1 MKISVEREINVA
13 LCGFCGQIAQYR
25 EAPLHQIFLQAIID
39 QPGVTLSK
47 LVKLFGLPAPA
58 CRQILRP
65 LETAG
70 LVTQRLT
77 TGRLTLM
84 EHLVAR
90 PHQDLGLLA
99 PASFN
104 EDPGLFAA
112 KDNLPAGPLPV
123 DLLEGD
129 WLGLVTTEPFAGQ
142 RLLGV
147 MPASRFYFNP
157 QSVEAMPAFASL
169 KGQAFTAVGSY
180 DYQQEGRSDAHAKG
194 SFRQGMLTSVNLE
207 AIAFLDNLP
216 GIISQDAQGSTLM
229 LRHQEAGL
237 SIDLKLHSPEVRPDL
252 ETLGLQAIRRHNGRT
267 GEKYGTEPV
276 LRKTFAA
283 MSNAEKQ
290 TGRGAIYE
298 EMGEL
303 RVKID
308 DLRVLPADQPSYEAW
323 VGYGFEHRLQGYAE
337 LAQLTKHLQDSIA
350 FVDAQG
356 FLKPKLPQLIARLG
370 GKSKMFATALADW
383 PDVSS

>member
-1 MKISVEREINVA
+1 VKISIERSINVA
-13 LCGFCGQIAQYR
+13 LCGFFGQIAQYR
-25 EAPLHQIFLQAIID
+25 EAPLHQVFLQAIID
-39 QPGVTLSK
+39 QPGITPSK

-58 CRQILRP
+58 CRQVLRP
-65 LETAG
+65 LAAAG
-70 LVTQRLT
+70 LL
-77 TGRLTLM
+77 
-84 EHLVAR
+84 E
-90 PHQDLGLLA
+90 
-99 PASFN
+99 PAAYRDDSALYATSSATA
-104 EDPGLFAA
+104 E
-112 KDNLPAGPLPV
+112 KTLPV

-147 MPASRFYFNP
+147 MPASRFNFNP
-157 QSVEAMPAFASL
+157 QTVDAMPAFDCL
-169 KGQAFTAVGSY
+169 RGQAFTAVGSY
-180 DYQQEGRSDAHAKG
+180 DYQQEGRTDAHAKG

-207 AIAFLDNLP
+207 AIALLDNLP
-216 GIISQDAQGSTLM
+216 GIISHDARGSTLI

-237 SIDLKLHSPEVRPDL
+237 SIDLKLHSAEVRPDI
-252 ETLGLQAIRRHNGRT
+252 ESLGLMAIKRHNGRN

-308 DLRVLPADQPSYEAW
+308 DLRVLPADQPSYDAW
-323 VGYGFEHRLQGYAE
+323 VGYGFEQRLQGYAQTP
-337 LAQLTKHLQDSIA
+337 QLTKYLQDSIA

-356 FLKPKLPQLIARLG
+356 FLKPKLPQLIERLG
-370 GKSKMFATALADW
+370 GKSKIFAAALADW
-383 PDVSS
+383 PDVSA

>member
-1 MKISVEREINVA
+1 MKIIIEREINVA
-13 LCGFCGQIAQYR
+13 LCGFFGQIAQYR

-39 QPGVTLSK
+39 QPGLTLAK

-58 CRQILRP
+58 CRQVLRP
-65 LETAG
+65 LEAAG
-70 LVTQRLT
+70 LLT
-77 TGRLTLM
+77 PVSPG
-84 EHLVAR
+84 AN
-90 PHQDLGLLA
+90 
-99 PASFN
+99 PALYATPSATA
-104 EDPGLFAA
+104 E
-112 KDNLPAGPLPV
+112 KSLPV

-129 WLGLVTTEPFAGQ
+129 WLGLVITEPFAGQ

-147 MPASRFYFNP
+147 MPASRFNFNP
-157 QSVEAMPAFASL
+157 QAVEAMPAFAGL
-169 KGQAFTAVGSY
+169 IGQAFTAVGSY
-180 DYQQEGRSDAHAKG
+180 DYQQEGRNDAHAKG

-207 AIAFLDNLP
+207 AIAFLENLP
-216 GIISQDAQGSTLM
+216 GIIAQDTQGSTLM

-237 SIDLKLHSPEVRPDL
+237 SIDLKLHSSEVRPDI
-252 ETLGLQAIRRHNGRT
+252 ESLGLMAIKRQNGRT

-290 TGRGAIYE
+290 TARGAIYE

-323 VGYGFEHRLQGYAE
+323 VGYGFEQRLQGYAQTP
-337 LAQLTKHLQDSIA
+337 QLTQYLQDSIA

-370 GKSKMFATALADW
+370 GKSKMFAAALADW
-383 PDVSS
+383 PDVSA

>member
-1 MKISVEREINVA
+1 MKIVIEREINVA
-13 LCGFCGQIAQYR
+13 LCGFFGQIAQYR

-39 QPGVTLSK
+39 QPGLTLAK

-58 CRQILRP
+58 CRQVLRP
-65 LETAG
+65 LEAAG
-70 LVTQRLT
+70 LLT
-77 TGRLTLM
+77 PVSPG
-84 EHLVAR
+84 AN
-90 PHQDLGLLA
+90 
-99 PASFN
+99 PALYATPSATA
-104 EDPGLFAA
+104 E
-112 KDNLPAGPLPV
+112 KSLPV

-129 WLGLVTTEPFAGQ
+129 WLGLVITEPFAGQ

-147 MPASRFYFNP
+147 MPASRFNFNP
-157 QSVEAMPAFASL
+157 QAVEAMPAFAGL
-169 KGQAFTAVGSY
+169 IGQAFTAVGSY
-180 DYQQEGRSDAHAKG
+180 DYQQEGRNDAHAKG
-194 SFRQGMLTSVNLE
+194 SFRQGMLTTVNLE
-207 AIAFLDNLP
+207 AIAFLVNLP
-216 GIISQDAQGSTLM
+216 GIISQDARGSTLM

-237 SIDLKLHSPEVRPDL
+237 SIDLKLHSSEVRPDI
-252 ETLGLQAIRRHNGRT
+252 ESLGLMAIKRQNGRT

-323 VGYGFEHRLQGYAE
+323 VGYGFEQRLQGYAQTP
-337 LAQLTKHLQDSIA
+337 QLTKYLQESIT

-356 FLKPKLPQLIARLG
+356 FLKPKLPQLIERLG
-370 GKSKMFATALADW
+370 GKSKMFAAALADW
-383 PDVSS
+383 PDVSA

>member
-1 MKISVEREINVA
+1 MKIVIEREINVA
-13 LCGFCGQIAQYR
+13 LCGFFGQIAQYR

-39 QPGVTLSK
+39 QPGLTLSK

-58 CRQILRP
+58 CRQVLRP
-65 LETAG
+65 LEA
-70 LVTQRLT
+70 
-77 TGRLTLM
+77 
-84 EHLVAR
+84 A
-90 PHQDLGLLA
+90 GLLA
-99 PASFN
+99 PV
-104 EDPGLFAA
+104 E
-112 KDNLPAGPLPV
+112 AGANPSLSATPSATAEKSLPV

-147 MPASRFYFNP
+147 MPASRFNFNP
-157 QSVEAMPAFASL
+157 QSVDAMPAFASL

-207 AIAFLDNLP
+207 AIAFLENLP
-216 GIISQDAQGSTLM
+216 GIISHDAQGSTLM
-229 LRHQEAGL
+229 LRHQETGL
-237 SIDLKLHSPEVRPDL
+237 SIDLKLHSSEVRPDI

-323 VGYGFEHRLQGYAE
+323 VGYGFEQRLQGYARTP
-337 LAQLTKHLQDSIA
+337 QLTQYLQDSIA

-356 FLKPKLPQLIARLG
+356 FLKPKLPQLIERLG
-370 GKSKMFATALADW
+370 GKSKMFAAALADW
-383 PDVSS
+383 PEVSA

>member
-1 MKISVEREINVA
+1 MKISIEREIKVV
-13 LCGFCGQIAQYR
+13 LCGFFGQIAQYR

-39 QPGVTLSK
+39 QPGLTLEK

-58 CRQILRP
+58 CRQVLRP
-65 LETAG
+65 LEA
-70 LVTQRLT
+70 
-77 TGRLTLM
+77 
-84 EHLVAR
+84 A
-90 PHQDLGLLA
+90 GLLA
-99 PASFN
+99 PVS
-104 EDPGLFAA
+104 PGANPSLLATPAA
-112 KDNLPAGPLPV
+112 TADKSLPV
-123 DLLEGD
+123 DLFEGD
-129 WLGLVTTEPFAGQ
+129 WLGLVILEPFAGQ

-147 MPASRFYFNP
+147 MPASRFNINP
-157 QSVEAMPAFASL
+157 EFVEAMPAFASL
-169 KGQAFTAVGSY
+169 IGQAFTAVGSY
-180 DYQQEGRSDAHAKG
+180 DYQQDSRNEAHTKG

-207 AIAFLDNLP
+207 AITVLDHLP
-216 GIISQDAQGSTLM
+216 GIISQDARGSTLI
-229 LRHQEAGL
+229 LRNPKAWL
-237 SIDLKLHSPEVRPDL
+237 AIDLKLHSSEIRPDL

-323 VGYGFEHRLQGYAE
+323 VGYGFEQRLQGYAQTP
-337 LAQLTKHLQDSIA
+337 QLTQYLQDSIA

-370 GKSKMFATALADW
+370 GKSKMYATALADW
-383 PDVSS
+383 PDVSA